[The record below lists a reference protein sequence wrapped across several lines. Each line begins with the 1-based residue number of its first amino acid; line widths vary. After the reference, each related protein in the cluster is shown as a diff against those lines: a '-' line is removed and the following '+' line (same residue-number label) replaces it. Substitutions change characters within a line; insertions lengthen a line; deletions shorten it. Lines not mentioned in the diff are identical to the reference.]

1 MKNIFSDS
9 KIFKVLFFF
18 LFYLTL
24 TFIFTGSAK
33 ATCGLTIGNNAIS
46 SDCTV
51 PADDTYGCD
60 TSSGQSSTN
69 DCVLNLSGGTLLVS
83 SGSGG
88 TTRVTAGSIT
98 LNGGVIAQGSSAKEI
113 VVGGGPNASWV
124 TDADSD
130 FYAANFT
137 VYNATASG
145 RTRFGLLKSTSAV
158 DCNDASA
165 AVTTAATW
173 YQDFDSDTYG
183 NPNVTSSSC
192 TQPGG
197 YVSNNSDC
205 YDSNANAKPGQTSC
219 YTTNRG
225 DASYDYNCIDGQ
237 TACNSCS
244 TDYSTTASLAKRQCV
259 SDYCYTDPYDTYFTG
274 YTCSGS
280 TSTCG
285 AGGST
290 CTGGKAT
297 TCDYN
302 PNPCALYTYYNT
314 GVTGCTVSCI

>member
-1 MKNIFSDS
+1 MKNIFSGS

-18 LFYLTL
+18 LFYLSL

-33 ATCGLTIGNNAIS
+33 ATCGLTIGDNAIS

-51 PADDTYGCD
+51 PANGTYGCD

-69 DCVLNLSGGTLLVS
+69 SCVLNLTGGTLLVS

-88 TTRVTAGSIT
+88 TTRVAAGSLT

-113 VVGGGPNASWV
+113 VVGGGSNASWV

-145 RTRFGLLKSTSAV
+145 RTRFGLLKSTSAT

-165 AVTTAATW
+165 AVTSASTW
-173 YQDFDSDTYG
+173 YQDFDGDTYG
-183 NPNVTSSSC
+183 NPSVTTSSC

-205 YDSNANAKPGQTSC
+205 YDSNANAKPGQTTC
-219 YTTNRG
+219 YPGHRG
-225 DASYDYNCIDGQ
+225 DGSFDYNCINGE

-244 TDYSTTASLAKRQCV
+244 TGYSTQAGLAKRACQ
-259 SDYCYTDPYDTYFTG
+259 SGLCYTDPYDTYFTG

-290 CTGGKAT
+290 CTDERPSYCSAP
-297 TCDYN
+297 CVLSDYRFSS
-302 PNPCALYTYYNT
+302 
-314 GVTGCTVSCI
+314 VVGCTVSCL